1 MISAAHEKLFHR
13 FPFVLFDRCE
23 VIEASSSK
31 ATRLISIDEA
41 LLEGGSSETFGRS
54 LLVEAMA
61 QTAALFAEEG
71 RSASSGI
78 IVGVKR
84 VLLLRALRPGERLL
98 VEAKLV
104 QRFGDLV
111 RIEGRV
117 SGAGEDLASGEIL
130 ISLAGGAEG

>member
-1 MISAAHEKLFHR
+1 MRGSNPPRLFHR

-23 VIEASSSK
+23 ETGAGASRSS
-31 ATRLISIDEA
+31 RLVSIDDA
-41 LLEGGSSETFGRS
+41 LLEGAESETLGRS

-71 RSASSGI
+71 RRASSGLL
-78 IVGVKR
+78 VGVKR
-84 VLLLRALRPGERLL
+84 VLLLRAPRPGERLL